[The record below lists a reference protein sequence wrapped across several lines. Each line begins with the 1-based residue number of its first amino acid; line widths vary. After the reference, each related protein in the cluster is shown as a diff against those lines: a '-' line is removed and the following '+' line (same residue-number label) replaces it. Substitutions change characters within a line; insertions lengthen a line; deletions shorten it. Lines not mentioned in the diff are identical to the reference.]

1 MNNILLL
8 GGTGFIGNSLL
19 SKLEKKNSMKIMIH
33 NSDVKTNAQKF
44 IGNILSKNSFINE
57 IEDGQTIIN
66 LLGQM
71 TSNESNFYSS
81 NLIGGLNLLNS
92 CIEKKIKQV
101 IFISSINVYGE
112 NLEQSSKETD
122 QLYPKTTYG
131 RIKMLT
137 ENLYKQFSETHE
149 INTTILRLANIYGP
163 TKKTGFLNK
172 LIESINNKKIVPECY
187 NNGKQQRDFLFIDDV
202 IDCIENTINY
212 KNDGFHIFNVSSGI
226 RYSMN
231 TLISKIEKITN
242 TKLNIKYNPEI
253 PDEKCIWADNS
264 KARKLLDFEPKF
276 DIDYGL
282 KSLIDNVL

>member
-19 SKLEKKNSMKIMIH
+19 YKLEKENSMKIMIH
-33 NSDVKTNAQKF
+33 NSDVKTNAEKF

-71 TSNESNFYSS
+71 TSNESDFYSS

-92 CIEKKIKQV
+92 CIGKKIKQV

-112 NLEQSSKETD
+112 NLEQPSKETD

-131 RIKMLT
+131 RVKMLT

-149 INTTILRLANIYGP
+149 INTTVLRLANIYGP

-172 LIESINNKKIVPECY
+172 LIESIINNKIVPECY

-202 IDCIENTINY
+202 IDCIDNTINY
-212 KNDGFHIFNVSSGI
+212 KNDGFNIFNISSGI

-242 TKLNIKYNPEI
+242 TKLNIMYNPEI

-264 KARKLLDFEPKF
+264 KARKLLGFEPKF

-282 KSLIDNVL
+282 KSLINNIL

>member
-19 SKLEKKNSMKIMIH
+19 SQLEKKNSMKIMIH

-172 LIESINNKKIVPECY
+172 LIESIINNKIVPECY

-202 IDCIENTINY
+202 IDCIDNTINY
-212 KNDGFHIFNVSSGI
+212 KNDGFNIFNISSGI

-242 TKLNIKYNPEI
+242 TKLNIMYNPEI

-264 KARKLLDFEPKF
+264 KARKLLGFEPKF

-282 KSLIDNVL
+282 KSLINNIL